1 MTKHGISPVALLI
14 ACLAS
19 LVAASSA
26 QAAQEHPFVKAS
38 SYPVEFEGSGGAGS
52 IVAGSSEIKCS
63 EGSAIGEITSG
74 GTTGTGQVKFTG
86 CATES
91 VKCKTEGA
99 KSGEVLLSGTADFV
113 SISAGKLA
121 GLLVLGSSTKT
132 LCGVLIITSTGSLL
146 ASLPSLTAGKVV
158 KTSESVSVEA
168 KGSGGKQEFSTC
180 EFPTSVCGE
189 GPFTIKSEFVEGKP
203 EETVV
208 TGSASAK
215 FTQEITPEF

>member
-38 SYPVEFEGSGGAGS
+38 SYPVKFEGSGGAGS
-52 IVAGSSEIKCS
+52 IVAGSNEISCS
-63 EGSAIGEITSG
+63 EGTAKGEVAAGGEGGSG
-74 GTTGTGQVKFTG
+74 AVTFTG
-86 CATES
+86 CAS
-91 VKCKTEGA
+91 AGVKCKTEGA
-99 KSGEVLLSGTADFV
+99 KSGEVSVSGTAHFV
-113 SISAGKLA
+113 SIAAGRLA
-121 GLLVLGSSTKT
+121 GLLVLGSATKT
-132 LCGVLIITSTGSLL
+132 LCGVVTILSTGSLL
-146 ASLPSLTAGKVV
+146 ADLPSLVPGKAV

-168 KGSGGKQEFSTC
+168 KGSAGKQEFSTC